1 MFKFIVTA
9 HSVVGLVA
17 ARYAS
22 QQGYNVAVAG
32 AQVGTW
38 QNNGA
43 AAAVRLGGDCVSKCA
58 RTAV

>member
-22 QQGYNVAVAG
+22 QQGYNAAVAG
-32 AQVGTW
+32 AQVGAWLKSRTK
-38 QNNGA
+38 A
-43 AAAVRLGGDCVSKCA
+43 AAL
-58 RTAV
+58 